1 MLSFPTDVTH
11 WNRKAGKFNAVFS
24 FGTNLI
30 VPTKNMFYISLF
42 LLAAPPCASAS
53 HEKEGMHDT
62 ERKTLFLISAEL
74 HLIICSRCQNWGRKS
89 FSSVLGLQS
98 NCGER
103 FRKRGKEKRA
113 NQRMPDSSC
122 MGDESR
128 IQNVP
133 SLADVKS
140 HKMAHYRDRKG
151 ARWSN
156 KPHVSLKQNDKGRG
170 TERWHCNIPTVQL
183 LLNWDFGRII
193 LIRKRRLW
201 RKFHTWMIYPTTHCV
216 ETGSAGWRAVRGRGD
231 SRANLFPWLHLRLKR
246 QREGMEIR

>member
-1 MLSFPTDVTH
+1 MLSFPTDVTR

-30 VPTKNMFYISLF
+30 VPTKNMFYISPF
-42 LLAAPPCASAS
+42 LLAAPPSVPPHPARRR
-53 HEKEGMHDT
+53 GMHDT

-140 HKMAHYRDRKG
+140 HKMAHYQDRKG
-151 ARWSN
+151 AR
-156 KPHVSLKQNDKGRG
+156 
-170 TERWHCNIPTVQL
+170 
-183 LLNWDFGRII
+183 
-193 LIRKRRLW
+193 
-201 RKFHTWMIYPTTHCV
+201 
-216 ETGSAGWRAVRGRGD
+216 
-231 SRANLFPWLHLRLKR
+231 
-246 QREGMEIR
+246 

>member
-1 MLSFPTDVTH
+1 
-11 WNRKAGKFNAVFS
+11 
-24 FGTNLI
+24 
-30 VPTKNMFYISLF
+30 
-42 LLAAPPCASAS
+42 
-53 HEKEGMHDT
+53 MHDT

-170 TERWHCNIPTVQL
+170 TERWHCNIPTFQL
-183 LLNWDFGRII
+183 LLKLRFWPNNSDKKEAVVEKISYLNDLSNNPLCRNRF
-193 LIRKRRLW
+193 RRM
-201 RKFHTWMIYPTTHCV
+201 TCC
-216 ETGSAGWRAVRGRGD
+216 
-231 SRANLFPWLHLRLKR
+231 SRTRRHS
-246 QREGMEIR
+246 G